1 MTTKQATSGPNRIVL
16 FLGMILLILGLMAAC
31 VGLITALSYFQGY
44 VVKGTRPIPGD
55 VAKYDPIASYPQI
68 VQFAGGNPKLLSIDM
83 KFVKADGTLDL
94 TADYGAEVY
103 YYFAHVLDR
112 SPTNA
117 SPLGAGGNPGG
128 TYAEAIT
135 VHLVKPGMRNYRRDN
150 YYDYAISSLTLSASP
165 LTQTILDPPSCPLK
179 QLWDAAIKH
188 DAPANSVAH
197 IEYGDY
203 GYTFSIEGTQIHL
216 EFDPNCQLKS

>member
-31 VGLITALSYFQGY
+31 FGLITGLSYFQGY

-55 VAKYDPIASYPQI
+55 AAKYDPIASFPQI
-68 VQFAGGNPKLLSIDM
+68 VQFAGGNLKLLSMDM

-94 TADYGAEVY
+94 TADYGPEVY
-103 YYFAHVLDR
+103 YYFAHVLDS

-128 TYAEAIT
+128 TY
-135 VHLVKPGMRNYRRDN
+135 
-150 YYDYAISSLTLSASP
+150 
-165 LTQTILDPPSCPLK
+165 
-179 QLWDAAIKH
+179 
-188 DAPANSVAH
+188 
-197 IEYGDY
+197 
-203 GYTFSIEGTQIHL
+203 
-216 EFDPNCQLKS
+216 